1 MDTERFSA
9 LVKVFEDA
17 MTAVSQP
24 DNDFSWSGWEGRND
38 ALAEMGAILAELRVG
53 SMPDRLQ
60 MAVLFAPT
68 GPLQELSMS
77 SGWARA
83 FLELADRFDRELI
96 RLDS

>member
-38 ALAEMGAILAELRVG
+38 ALAEMGAELRVG

-60 MAVLFAPT
+60 IAVLFAPT